1 MALKTNLK
9 RIGAWALC
17 FMLLLSCIPVSADD
31 GLLTTRDYS
40 AGYSLDGATWAA
52 AGEGIYLGNKNYRTV
67 WYIPV
72 YYYYLDAE
80 QNPILSGTTQTLNIN
95 YNGNIT
101 ISSVPSD
108 IDGTFY
114 GAKVATSASGEAI
127 GPSTSN
133 KVGIQLSASRSG
145 YYNNY
150 RYTLTAVSS
159 TDTSNK
165 TTVLSGNA
173 SSLTGSDYAVYVRY
187 TPNTVTATFVD
198 SDGTTQLSTQNV
210 TPGTAFGLPTP
221 TAPEGTS
228 FAGWKKSDDTSATTL
243 YGGTSGNSTATIDA
257 ATTFVAVYSAAA
269 SFQVEEGLTAPA
281 AQTVLLLGEG
291 NTATVTMPEAPV
303 KEGYTFAGWRK
314 SDDTSEP
321 PTLYAADTAVT
332 IRANTT
338 FVAVYT
344 PVTYTVTYQI
354 SAETTYS
361 GDESDLSIT
370 CSPNEQINLISSEF
384 LFREEYYGFDGWEDA
399 DTGTIYHP
407 DTDVYV
413 VTKDTTFRDRWT
425 RMCVVTFDPGEG
437 SLQDG
442 VDSVNTIVY
451 PGETILQSEL
461 DSKHEEFIIPYNK
474 KFSHWEDENGNIFTA
489 QTPITG
495 DITLIAQYVDQEF
508 CITGDTHY
516 VAVDGQLQL
525 SVLGAPEDA
534 EITWS
539 SSDEIHA
546 TVDES
551 GVVTGVAVTG
561 ESPVTITATWGDQT
575 ASYEVYVVEHV
586 YTVVFEVDGVSV
598 YEVPGVPQGA
608 SLSDVIAAHA
618 EVDIDLDLKISSYNW
633 LLGSDPVTN
642 QTVTGDTT
650 LTGAIKTLTVTFLDS
665 DGSTEYTTVDVQYG
679 DTVGDLMPSID
690 GLTVPEGQR
699 FVEWRYQATEGE
711 VLFTENTVVTEN
723 MTVYPHLESV
733 YTVTFYTDSTKGT
746 LLGTPVYVAA
756 GEPFDT
762 ALYPSLAAPEGQTL
776 RYWVDATQ
784 ESVQVFNPNLPI
796 NENKQIYPVF
806 DKYVYVFVDSRT
818 GETLGSVYQGDPIQL
833 TVEAPEGKYYIDL
846 TLENNTSLAT
856 DGTATANAETLGE
869 YEAVN
874 GRYTVPVTPNFG
886 DQLTITF
893 HADEDSMLLNANNS
907 DGTYTVTVD
916 AELRMPGALDIVRT
930 DSEALVLKG
939 WARTANATTAEF
951 TASEVYSNAALEGVT
966 DLYPVWEPADDAIT
980 ITFVSNYPAGAV
992 DADGNTLTEVT
1003 YVIYVPSGTKPIMP
1017 SLASVGMQEP
1027 ANTYTDSDSSEA
1039 QRYLLS
1045 GWSIDPNGVG
1055 DNAGTVNGVYV
1066 VDSQYQQEI
1075 TESKT
1080 FNAIWIDATAES
1092 TKSAHFF
1099 IRADGKIPQEPGGY
1113 ESSNYYPTSDTVKN
1127 HRALLVAN
1135 ALRNP
1140 VNVVN
1145 DTAKVSANLLNTPTA
1160 QNILDVLPS
1169 NVKSD
1174 YATRAGVTLTAD
1186 NFGTVW
1192 TVEWYACKY
1201 AAGHTPAASYP
1212 EADDDGNVW
1221 HVDGR
1226 IRILSEFELRYWPNG
1241 GSSNNI
1247 PPSNTYQSGV
1257 TVTLANGRVS
1267 DGVLYI
1273 PERQG
1278 YTFLG
1283 WDENPD
1289 ATTPTYPY
1297 SEGTNNTLIM
1307 PNRDVDL
1314 YAIWKPNFISITLNG
1329 TKTVCDSNGNPKN
1342 VSADAYTFKL
1352 EQLIGGEY
1360 REIATTTNGYG
1371 NPGSFS
1377 FTQNIEDQGLYTFR
1391 VTEVAGSDA
1400 TIAYDGSVFIVTVY
1414 VRRTDSGLSVVGQSV
1429 SRNGVMQTNDTTMG
1443 FVNRVGVR
1451 NVTVRKVWNDN
1462 NDQDGIR
1469 PSTITVALYQNGAQM
1484 SVEYNRTLS
1493 AANNWTATWEGLP
1506 LQVDSQAVTYTVKEV
1521 GSVTGYTS
1529 EVTGDQS
1536 SEFVITNTHVP
1547 ATTEITVT
1555 KVWQDGS
1562 DATGKRPDA
1571 IKLVLTGKVGDTTVV
1586 TRTQSVSDADATQS
1600 DADTWTYT
1608 FTDLPQYYRGG
1619 NAIVYTVDETT
1630 ADASAAS
1637 TIPGYTKSISGMRIT
1652 NTLTTHSL
1660 TVRKTVTGNLGDK
1673 NKEFTFSAVV
1683 YGANDA
1689 EIATGSFTLKHGQER
1704 LITNIPYGAKV
1715 VITEAS
1721 APGYKTTTTVGQ
1733 ATQETNTY
1741 TFDEILDDT
1750 NSVSFTNDNTATIDT
1765 GVTLDFLPYV
1775 LLILGVGIAVALWLV
1790 MSANKRKDD

>member
-17 FMLLLSCIPVSADD
+17 FMLLLSCVPVSADD

-40 AGYSLDGATWAA
+40 AGYSLDSALPTA
-52 AGEGIYLGNKNYRTV
+52 NYDVSFDSKISYSYNNRQWSV
-67 WYIPV
+67 PV
-72 YYYYLDAE
+72 YYYLT
-80 QNPILSGTTQTLNIN
+80 GTTNLT
-95 YNGNIT
+95 
-101 ISSVPSD
+101 
-108 IDGTFY
+108 
-114 GAKVATSASGEAI
+114 KVATTTVARNESARISPDATYLDSINATAMSIKVAAGVSEAA
-127 GPSTSN
+127 
-133 KVGIQLSASRSG
+133 V
-145 YYNNY
+145 
-150 RYTLTAVSS
+150 VSS
-159 TDTSNK
+159 TDSLSVEDSTYYTIYRKLECNNIRIGSSNP
-165 TTVLSGNA
+165 
-173 SSLTGSDYAVYVRY
+173 SDSAYNTYAVFVEYKY
-187 TPNTVTATFVD
+187 NNVTATFVD
-198 SDGTTQLSTQNV
+198 SDGTTQLSTQDV
-210 TPGTAFGLPTP
+210 TPGTAFQLPTP

-228 FAGWKKSDDTSATTL
+228 FAGWRKSDDVAATPTL
-243 YGGTSGNSTATIDA
+243 YGGTSGTSTAAISED
-257 ATTFVAVYSAAA
+257 TTFVAVYSATA
-269 SFQVEEGLTAPA
+269 SFQVDEGLTAPA

-291 NTATVTMPEAPV
+291 NTGTVTMPAAPS
-303 KEGYTFAGWRK
+303 KEGYTFAGWKK
-314 SDDTSEP
+314 SDDTNEP
-321 PTLYAADTAVT
+321 PTLYAADAPVT
-332 IRANTT
+332 IGADTT

-344 PVTYTVTYQI
+344 PVTYTVTYRI
-354 SAETTYS
+354 SDETTYS
-361 GDESDLSIT
+361 GDESELSIT
-370 CSPNEQINLISSEF
+370 CSPNEQINLISGEYLS
-384 LFREEYYGFDGWEDA
+384 REDEYYGFDGWEDVETSTLYL
-399 DTGTIYHP
+399 DN
-407 DTDVYV
+407 DVYV

-425 RMCVVTFDPGEG
+425 RMCVVTFKPGNGG
-437 SLQDG
+437 SLPEG
-442 VDSVNTIVY
+442 VSVNTIVY
-451 PGETILQSEL
+451 PGETIPQSEL
-461 DSKHEEFIIPYNK
+461 DSKHKEFIIPYNK
-474 KFSHWEDENGNIFTA
+474 KFSHWEDRNGNIVTA

-495 DITLIAQYVDQEF
+495 DITLFAQYVDQKF

-516 VAVDGQLQL
+516 VAVDGELEL

-534 EITWS
+534 EIEWS
-539 SSDEIHA
+539 SDNERLA

-561 ESPVTITATWGDQT
+561 ESPVTITATWDDQT
-575 ASYEVYVVEHV
+575 ASYDVYVVEHV
-586 YTVVFEVDGVSV
+586 YTVFFEVDGETV
-598 YEVPGVPQGA
+598 YKVPGVPQGA

-618 EVDIDLDLKISSYNW
+618 EEYILDLKISSYNW
-633 LLGSDPVTN
+633 LLGSDPVTH
-642 QTVTGDTT
+642 QTVTEDTT
-650 LTGAIKTLTVTFLDS
+650 LTGAIKTLTVTFLNI
-665 DGSTEYTTVDVQYG
+665 DGSTEYTTVEVQYG
-679 DTVGDLMPSID
+679 DTVGDRMPSID

-784 ESVQVFNPNLPI
+784 EPVQVFNPNLPI
-796 NENKQIYPVF
+796 NENKKIYPVF

-833 TVEAPEGKYYIDL
+833 TVEAPEGEYYIDL
-846 TLENNTSLAT
+846 TLENGRSLAT

-930 DSEALVLKG
+930 DSEALVLTG
-939 WARTANATTAEF
+939 WRTANATAEF
-951 TASEVYSNAALEGVT
+951 TASEVYSNAALTGVT

-980 ITFVSNYPAGAV
+980 ITFVSNYPEGAV
-992 DADGNTLTEVT
+992 DADGKTLTEVT

-1017 SLASVGMQEP
+1017 SLASVGMQVP

-1045 GWSIDPNGVG
+1045 GWSIDPTGVG

-1075 TESKT
+1075 TESKI
-1080 FNAIWIDATAES
+1080 FYAIWIDATAEY

-1099 IRADGKIPQEPGGY
+1099 IRADGRIPQEPGGY
-1113 ESSNYYPTSDTVKN
+1113 ERDDYYPTSGSAAK
-1127 HRALLVAN
+1127 HRALLVAK

-1169 NVKSD
+1169 DVRSG
-1174 YATRAGVTLTAD
+1174 YADRAGVALTAD

-1212 EADDDGNVW
+1212 EADSDGNVW

-1257 TVTLANGRVS
+1257 TVTLANGRVGD
-1267 DGVLYI
+1267 DGVLHI

-1329 TKTVCDSNGNPKN
+1329 TKTVYDSNGNPKN
-1342 VSADAYTFKL
+1342 VSAGAYTFKL

-1429 SRNGVMQTNDTTMG
+1429 SRNGVMQTNDTTMA

-1469 PSTITVALYQNGAQM
+1469 PSTITVALYQNGTQM
-1484 SVEYNRTLS
+1484 DVEYNRTLS

-1506 LQVDSQAVTYTVKEV
+1506 LQVASQAVTYSVKEV

-1555 KVWQDGS
+1555 KVWQDAS
-1562 DATGKRPDA
+1562 NATGKRPDA

-1586 TRTQSVSDADATQS
+1586 TRTQSVSDADATQN

-1733 ATQETNTY
+1733 ATQETNTC